1 MEKIEFF
8 DIPTSENAM
17 TGIGI
22 GACVFG
28 LKVVMTHQ
36 RLDFALLSMD
46 QLVNNAAKWRFM
58 FGNKS
63 SVSLTIRMIIGRGW
77 GQKIQLIH
85 RVCSQFFRTYPWIES
100 SYAFFTK

>member
-1 MEKIEFF
+1 
-8 DIPTSENAM
+8 M

-77 GQKIQLIH
+77 GQGPNSFTEFA
-85 RVCSQFFRTYPWIES
+85 VNFCTYPWIES
-100 SYAFFTK
+100 CYASFTK